1 MYQKD
6 YILRMIEMIG
16 DLIALILGLVKKGD
30 PEQAAKI
37 LERGYFDLLRRDSAF
52 FLQIP
57 KEKLTDKLIGE
68 HNYEKVHLE
77 VLAELFFAEATLAEA
92 QHRNVFCL
100 DCYEKSR
107 ILLEF
112 LEQEDMTWSEK
123 REERKAVL
131 EQKILELK
139 RNPQG
144 PYNLEGYPN
153 LEGT

>member
-30 PEQAAKI
+30 EEQAAKI
-37 LERGYFDLLRRDSAF
+37 LERGYIDLLRQDSAF

-57 KEKLTDKLIGE
+57 KEKLTNQLVEE

-77 VLAELFFAEATLAEA
+77 VLAELFFAEATLAEV
-92 QHRNVFCL
+92 QNRKEFCL
-100 DCYEKSR
+100 ECYEKSL
-107 ILLEF
+107 ILTEF
-112 LEQEDMTWSEK
+112 LESEDKTWSKK
-123 REERKAVL
+123 REERKDLLV
-131 EQKILELK
+131 QKIQNLN

-144 PYNLEGYPN
+144 PYNLEGYHN

>member
-37 LERGYFDLLRRDSAF
+37 LERGYFDLLKQDSAF

-92 QHRNVFCL
+92 QQRKEFSL

-107 ILLEF
+107 VLIEF
-112 LEQEDMTWSEK
+112 LEQEDKTWSEK
-123 REERKAVL
+123 REARKAVL
-131 EQKILELK
+131 VQKISELK

-144 PYNLEGYPN
+144 YGDLEGLN
-153 LEGT
+153 

>member
-1 MYQKD
+1 
-6 YILRMIEMIG
+6 MIG
-16 DLIALILGLVKKGD
+16 ELIALILGLVKKGD
-30 PEQAAKI
+30 QEQAAKI
-37 LERGYFDLLRRDSAF
+37 LERGYFDLLKQDSAF

-57 KEKLTDKLIGE
+57 KEKLTGKLIGE

-92 QHRNVFCL
+92 QQRMEFSL

-107 ILLEF
+107 VLIEF
-112 LEQEDMTWSEK
+112 LEKEDKTWSEK

-131 EQKILELK
+131 VKKISELK

-144 PYNLEGYPN
+144 YGDLEG
-153 LEGT
+153 